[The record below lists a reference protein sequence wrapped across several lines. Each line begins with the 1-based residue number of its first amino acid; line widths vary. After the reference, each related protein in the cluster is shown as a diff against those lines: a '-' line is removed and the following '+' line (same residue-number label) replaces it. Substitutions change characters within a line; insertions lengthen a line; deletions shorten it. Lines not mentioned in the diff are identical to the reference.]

1 MAVFKPK
8 AFCAA
13 LNPDSSETACLP
25 TCAREL
31 ESFVDSAE
39 HVRGL
44 RFEMKA
50 LPLWLLSGAD
60 LKSTY
65 LTKNSPRRRSQLEGV
80 QQVFWCGAVCG
91 SCLCTHLLFI
101 VKHML
106 DEAPRAQS
114 KHWTNWRFHV
124 RTSQDG
130 FFVCLFALFY
140 RRETRSAGGFST
152 YSHSF
157 VFYHC
162 FSFCTIF
169 VVSESSMRVVLC
181 DFLIEGLLTQLLA
194 SLQEN
199 VFYKL
204 VCKDFYCRHVR
215 YVH

>member
-1 MAVFKPK
+1 M
-8 AFCAA
+8 
-13 LNPDSSETACLP
+13 
-25 TCAREL
+25 
-31 ESFVDSAE
+31 
-39 HVRGL
+39 
-44 RFEMKA
+44 
-50 LPLWLLSGAD
+50 
-60 LKSTY
+60 
-65 LTKNSPRRRSQLEGV
+65 
-80 QQVFWCGAVCG
+80 
-91 SCLCTHLLFI
+91 
-101 VKHML
+101 
-106 DEAPRAQS
+106 
-114 KHWTNWRFHV
+114 
-124 RTSQDG
+124 RTSQDV

-140 RRETRSAGGFST
+140 IRETRSAGGFST

-162 FSFCTIF
+162 FSFCPIF